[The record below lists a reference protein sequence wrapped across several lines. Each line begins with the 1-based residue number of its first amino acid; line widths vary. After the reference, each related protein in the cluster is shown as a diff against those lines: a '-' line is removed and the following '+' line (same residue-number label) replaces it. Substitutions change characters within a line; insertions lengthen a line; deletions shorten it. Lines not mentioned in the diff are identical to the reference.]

1 MDDLKP
7 KTIIIADD
15 HILFRDTLV
24 MYLCAANPH
33 FKIIVAGD
41 FSELFSILH
50 RKSEKIDLMLVDYSM
65 PSMMSRDAFLKLNKD
80 YNHIPIAMMSGVAD
94 LQDIEFIRKIGIKGY
109 IPKTLSAS
117 KVLEGIDRLLSG
129 ESFYNTNTHLF
140 SLYHDQNNKE
150 NFTSRECDVL
160 ELLATGVPNKEIANE
175 LNLKPVT
182 IKLYIRNIL
191 RKLNLKNRTQIA
203 LWVSGGIKNEKK
215 YF

>member
-1 MDDLKP
+1 MDDLKS

-41 FSELFSILH
+41 FSELFSILNH
-50 RKSEKIDLMLVDYSM
+50 KSEKIDLMLVDYSM
-65 PSMMSRDAFLKLNKD
+65 PSMMSRDAFLKLSREYK
-80 YNHIPIAMMSGVAD
+80 HIPIAMMSGVAD
-94 LQDIEFIRKIGIKGY
+94 LQDIEFIKKIGIRGY
-109 IPKTLSAS
+109 IPKTLSALNM
-117 KVLEGIDRLLSG
+117 LEGINNLLAG
-129 ESFYNTNTHLF
+129 KSFYDVNTGLF
-140 SLYHDQNNKE
+140 SLHHEQNSRQ

-203 LWVSGGIKNEKK
+203 LWVSGGIKK
-215 YF
+215 